1 LINWFLGQDMGSR
14 AESELKRQHLTET
27 AADLVHRHG
36 FANTSLADIAAA
48 ARIPLGSVHFYFPT
62 KELLASAIMDLR
74 VGVIQ
79 HRLVCWDALKNPRAR
94 LASLADVWLRDRES
108 DTRHGC
114 PVGSL
119 CYELGKDDGTLGQL
133 ASKPF
138 ALLMDWCMRQFA
150 AMGLARSAR
159 QHAIQLLSSLQGM
172 GILANSLKDPKVID
186 TQARQIKVW
195 LRSLEPRASAC

>member
-1 LINWFLGQDMGSR
+1 MASR

-62 KELLASAIMDLR
+62 KEQLASAIMDLR

-79 HRLVCWDALKNPRAR
+79 RRLMGWDALKNPRAR

-119 CYELGKDDGTLGQL
+119 CYELGKDGGTLGQL
-133 ASKPF
+133 ASRPF
-138 ALLMDWCMRQFA
+138 ALLLTWCTRQFA

-159 QHAIQLLSSLQGM
+159 QHAIQLLCSLQGM
-172 GILANSLKDPKVID
+172 GILANALKDPRVID
-186 TQARQIKVW
+186 TEARQIKVW
-195 LRSLEPRASAC
+195 LRSLEPHASAC

>member
-1 LINWFLGQDMGSR
+1 MASR
-14 AESELKRQHLTET
+14 AESELKRQHLIET

-36 FANTSLADIAAA
+36 FANTSLADIASAA
-48 ARIPLGSVHFYFPT
+48 QIPLGSVHFYFPT

-79 HRLVCWDALKNPRAR
+79 RRLVGWEALKNPRVR

-119 CYELGKDDGTLGQL
+119 CYELGKDGGTLGQL

-138 ALLMDWCMRQFA
+138 SLLIEWCTRQFV

-159 QHAIQLLSSLQGM
+159 QHAIQLLCSLQGM
-172 GILANSLKDPKVID
+172 GILANALKDPKVID
-186 TQARQIKVW
+186 TEARQIKVW
-195 LRSLEPRASAC
+195 LRSLELRASAA

>member
-1 LINWFLGQDMGSR
+1 MASR
-14 AESELKRQHLTET
+14 AESELRRRHLVET

-36 FANTSLADIAAA
+36 FSNTSLANVAAA
-48 ARIPLGSVHFYFPT
+48 AGIPLGSVHFYFPT
-62 KELLASAIMDLR
+62 KELLASAIVDLR

-79 HRLVCWDALKNPRAR
+79 SRLTSWEALKNPRAR

-119 CYELGKDDGTLGQL
+119 CYELGKDGGTLGQL

-138 ALLMDWCMRQFA
+138 SLLLSWCMRQFA

-159 QHAIQLLSSLQGM
+159 QHAIQLLCSLQGM
-172 GILANSLKDPKVID
+172 GILANALKDPKVID
-186 TQARQIKVW
+186 TEARQIKAW
-195 LRSLEPRASAC
+195 LRSLELRASTS